1 MNNQSNKNM
10 NISDENQ
17 STDMGNTNPPHL
29 DWNAERQEY
38 VSQPSQENTEVHEL
52 SDSLSSMVMKADEKE
67 IAQMFDDT
75 ADDEPS
81 RTPDVPSAVDGDN
94 EGTASV
100 PSQQP
105 RLKNADKR
113 RKQNR
118 EAQRRRR
125 QKRRADLR
133 ASRRT
138 LPLPSPCSLPDRIV
152 HAPSADVPRFRKRQR
167 EIEDTLGLGRM
178 SKKMLLRRETHRA
191 SRDRI
196 IDNLCAKIVVEKAR
210 KAEMDATKNAEK
222 EWLALE
228 ARIFASKSVRRDQ
241 RDGDLLSE
249 SEIDSDGGLKKE
261 EEELIQALPSV
272 SKQKSFEARLMAL

>member
-1 MNNQSNKNM
+1 
-10 NISDENQ
+10 
-17 STDMGNTNPPHL
+17 
-29 DWNAERQEY
+29 
-38 VSQPSQENTEVHEL
+38 VHEL

-81 RTPDVPSAVDGDN
+81 RTPDVPSAVDGDH

-105 RLKNADKR
+105 RIKNADKR

-167 EIEDTLGLGRM
+167 EIEDALGLGRM

-196 IDNLCAKIVVEKAR
+196 IDNLRSKIVVEEAR

-222 EWLALE
+222 EWL
-228 ARIFASKSVRRDQ
+228 FASQS
-241 RDGDLLSE
+241 DLLSE
-249 SEIDSDGGLKKE
+249 SEIDSDGGLKKKKQEEEEE

-272 SKQKSFEARLMAL
+272 SKQKSFAARLMAL